1 MLNLK
6 NNIIRTNNTCMVSVL
21 CLSSGMF
28 NLTSSYIFTT
38 QKSDFST
45 SKVLCIN
52 PLDGDNKRKRDD
64 EGESDSANSPKRQR
78 IEDDNVTSNVPEIND
93 SAIVND
99 TSVSPSALNNEESNP
114 NIVTQNEADNDSEE
128 QSTSSNSPIPN

>member
-1 MLNLK
+1 M
-6 NNIIRTNNTCMVSVL
+6 IIRRNTLIERNISSVL
-21 CLSSGMF
+21 FASTGMLSLS
-28 NLTSSYIFTT
+28 LTSSYIFTT